1 MNSLTSTEQAAIQK
15 FAADVHRELAAN
27 VVSLSLFGSRSRG
40 EGHEESDLDVLVLLK
55 YVDASIKNQ
64 VWDFANDILLETGI
78 NIAPLVVLEADFN
91 RLLSRERR
99 VAIEIKR
106 DSLPL

>member
-15 FAADVHRELAAN
+15 FVTQVRQGLASN

-40 EGHEESDLDVLVLLK
+40 EGDEESDLDVLVLLK
-55 YVDASIKNQ
+55 QVDVATKNR
-64 VWDFANDILLETGI
+64 VWNIANDIFLDTWI
-78 NIAPLVVLEADFN
+78 NIAPLVVSEEDFN

-99 VAIEIKR
+99 VALEIKR